1 MTCGA
6 FCFVNEYAFIEIQIK
21 SGYSIR
27 SIARQ
32 LNRSPSTVSRELKRN
47 TAFSGSYQCKIAE
60 QKALNRHSHKYLF
73 KFTSN
78 FEYAEFEKFFLEKF
92 DKRFYGIV
100 ATARYIKQ
108 TFPNIASPSIRT
120 IFNWIKTRKWKL
132 KPRDRLRI
140 FYKKGGKRTA
150 SVVSRLIGDSHYVYP
165 IWARPKYIDLR
176 EEYGHWESDLI
187 IGKRSN
193 GYDNV
198 LTLVERQTRMGFAVK
213 IKSKSAFLVI
223 SKLKKII
230 QDHNLIVK
238 SITID
243 NGIEFERMG
252 LLGKWL
258 NIKIFR
264 AEPYASFQ
272 RGTNENWNGMI
283 RRMFHKGF
291 DFNSISQVQLDDV
304 VNQINEMPRKIL
316 NWQKPIE
323 LFKLANDYGVVL
335 N

>member
-1 MTCGA
+1 M
-6 FCFVNEYAFIEIQIK
+6 
-21 SGYSIR
+21 
-27 SIARQ
+27 
-32 LNRSPSTVSRELKRN
+32 
-47 TAFSGSYQCKIAE
+47 
-60 QKALNRHSHKYLF
+60 F

-165 IWARPKYIDLR
+165 IWGPKYIDLR

-198 LTLVERQTRMGFAVK
+198 LTLVERQ
-213 IKSKSAFLVI
+213 
-223 SKLKKII
+223 
-230 QDHNLIVK
+230 
-238 SITID
+238 TID